1 MDILDLT
8 ALSLV
13 CSSCGSRYQ
22 IPLKQVLLSQDML
35 RHGCPV
41 TEESECPPVVY
52 ARLLDRELLQQL
64 QQLWRSL
71 EEKAHA
77 AGGELVFTEQS
88 FGNVVG

>member
-8 ALSLV
+8 AISLI
-13 CSSCGSRYQ
+13 CSSCGGRYQ
-22 IPLKQVLLSQDML
+22 VPLQQVLLSQDML

-64 QQLWRSL
+64 QELWRSL
-71 EEKAHA
+71 EEKAQA
-77 AGGELVFTEQS
+77 AGGELVLTNRNP
-88 FGNVVG
+88 GGVGG